1 MCCFYINIAVVPML
15 RKLLVAA
22 FVIYDG
28 RNRRV
33 LAARDKNGSQQLF
46 WGSTVDGCLMFGSE
60 ISELSEC
67 DPSATAF
74 PAGKQRLKLACSFL
88 CQGYSLCPSA
98 CCCMM

>member
-1 MCCFYINIAVVPML
+1 MCCFDNGIAVVPTL
-15 RKLLVAA
+15 TQLLVAA

-46 WGSTVDGCLMFGSE
+46 WGSTVDGVLMFGSE
-60 ISELSEC
+60 ISELSDC

-74 PAGKQRLKLACSFL
+74 PAGKQQLNLASPFL
-88 CQGYSLCPSA
+88 CQVYNYFLWPA
-98 CCCMM
+98 VA